1 MRKRGDELRQ
11 FSEVYEQY
19 SAPVHRF
26 LLSLTRDETM
36 AEELT
41 QETLYR
47 AFLHID
53 RFRGQA
59 SLYGWLCQIAKNL
72 YFNEYRK
79 NKRHANMPA
88 WDETEAGGDFTFR
101 ILQKEQAIMVHRILH
116 ALPEP
121 YKEVFTLKVFGE
133 LTFREIAGLFGKT
146 ESWAKMTFYR
156 AKERIATKM
165 EERE

>member
-1 MRKRGDELRQ
+1 MLERGDELRQ

-26 LLSLTRDETM
+26 LLSLTRDEAM

-53 RFRGQA
+53 RFKGQA

-72 YFNEYRK
+72 YFNEYK
-79 NKRHANMPA
+79 KSKRRADEPA
-88 WDETEAGGDFTFR
+88 WDDTEAGDDFTIR
-101 ILQKEQAIMVHRILH
+101 MLQKEQAIMVHRILH

-133 LTFREIAGLFGKT
+133 LKFREIASLFGKT
-146 ESWAKMTFYR
+146 ESWAKMTYYR
-156 AKERIATKM
+156 AKERIVM
-165 EERE
+165 EMEARE